1 MERVRDR
8 ECESCLLIPTGDRCP
23 GQELVLVGRQ
33 KLLMRNPGAGLWFLS
48 QGPHIPALVTQ
59 GGLLNTPVKS
69 YVGGQ

>member
-23 GQELVLVGRQ
+23 GQELVLVGGQ
-33 KLLMRNPGAGLWFLS
+33 KLLMRDPGAGLWFLN
-48 QGPHIPALVTQ
+48 QGPHVPALVTQ